1 MTSRF
6 ILSTLVLLAMA
17 GITVGPVRAQGYPAK
32 PVRLVVP
39 FAPGGSTDYVG
50 RLYAEQLARRLG
62 GANVIVENKP
72 GAATNIGLDQVARSE
87 ADGYTLLLATSQT
100 IINMAFGPVP
110 ATDPFGALAPVAL
123 IGDAPFILAASA
135 NAGFSSV
142 KDLVARSR
150 ARSLTIGHAQFE
162 PQIKFLS
169 DATGAAL
176 DSIPFKGGGPSVM
189 AALGGQVDL
198 VGAYLP
204 VLMAHV
210 KSGKL
215 RGLAISSTT
224 RVSSLPDVPTFAE
237 QGFPRFTTAMWI
249 AVFAPRGT
257 PEGIL
262 GQLSAASEAS
272 LKDMQ
277 FVNSLQANGFEPRYE
292 PPQALI
298 ATMRRELQ
306 TWTDLAKT
314 K

>member
-1 MTSRF
+1 MKRHF
-6 ILSTLVLLAMA
+6 IVSILAGLATFGATA
-17 GITVGPVRAQGYPAK
+17 GPALAQGYPAK

-72 GAATNIGLDQVARSE
+72 GAATNIGLEQVARSE
-87 ADGYTLLLATSQT
+87 ADGYTILLATSQT

-110 ATDPFGALAPVAL
+110 ATDPFGTLAPVAL
-123 IGDAPFILAASA
+123 VGDAPFIVAAPA

-169 DATGAAL
+169 DATGAVL

-204 VLMAHV
+204 VLMTHV
-210 KSGKL
+210 KAGKL

-224 RVSSLPDVPTFAE
+224 RISSLADVPTFAE
-237 QGFPRFTTAMWI
+237 QGFPRFTTAMWV
-249 AVFAPRGT
+249 AVFAPKGT
-257 PEGIL
+257 PARTLE
-262 GQLSAASEAS
+262 QLSAASEAS
-272 LKDMQ
+272 LQDAQ
-277 FVNSLQANGFEPRYE
+277 FVKSLQSSGFEPRYE
-292 PPQALI
+292 APQVLS
-298 ATMRRELQ
+298 ATMRKELQ
-306 TWTDLAKT
+306 TWTELAKT

>member
-1 MTSRF
+1 MF
-6 ILSTLVLLAMA
+6 GGAAGPALAQA
-17 GITVGPVRAQGYPAK
+17 YPAK

-72 GAATNIGLDQVARSE
+72 GAATNIGLEQVARSE

-100 IINMAFGPVP
+100 MINMAFGPVP
-110 ATDPFGALAPVAL
+110 ATDPFALAPVAL
-123 IGDAPFILAASA
+123 VGGAPFLVAAPA

-142 KDLVARSR
+142 EDLVARSR
-150 ARSLTIGHAQFE
+150 GRSLTIGHAQFE

-169 DATGAAL
+169 AATGAAL

-204 VLMAHV
+204 VLMTHV
-210 KSGKL
+210 RAGKL

-237 QGFPRFTTAMWI
+237 QGFPRFTTAMWL
-249 AVFAPRGT
+249 AVLAPRGT
-257 PEGIL
+257 PARTVEL
-262 GQLSAASEAS
+262 LSAASEAS
-272 LKDMQ
+272 LKDAQ
-277 FVNSLQANGFEPRYE
+277 FVKSLQSSGFEPRYE
-292 PPQALI
+292 PAQALSD
-298 ATMRRELQ
+298 TMRKELQ
-306 TWTDLAKT
+306 TWTEIAKT